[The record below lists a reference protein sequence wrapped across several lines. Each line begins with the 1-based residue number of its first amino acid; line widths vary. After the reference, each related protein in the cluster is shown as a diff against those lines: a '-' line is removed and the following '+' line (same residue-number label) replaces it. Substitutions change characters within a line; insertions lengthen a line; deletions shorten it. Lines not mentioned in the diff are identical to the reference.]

1 MLGKLIKHE
10 WRSTYKV
17 GLLMVVLTLAVTFL
31 GWLSFQSPMWQ
42 SLSDESNMHYSF
54 NPLDLLSIVVLL
66 MYVFMLVGITYGMLI
81 YLGVHFYK
89 TMYSAQGYLTHTL
102 PAGKH
107 QLLISKLLV
116 SSLWLLIVYLLVFL
130 SAMAVMGSLIGAIIP
145 DGVDWGEIW
154 SEIYSGM
161 DMFSSIFD
169 LDLGGY
175 LLTMLVSA
183 ILGPF
188 ITITTLFG
196 SITVGQLFTK
206 VRVLM
211 AIVCYVGVLMVS
223 GIVSSLVQSMI
234 SAGVGEL
241 GIYMNIST
249 VATMLTELTIA
260 VLLYI
265 ASYQIITRRLNME

>member
-17 GLLMVVLTLAVTFL
+17 GLLMVVLTLVVTFL

-42 SLSDESNMHYSF
+42 SLSDDSDMYYSF

-66 MYVFMLVGITYGMLI
+66 MYVFMLVGISYGMLI
-81 YLGVHFYK
+81 YLAVHFYK

-116 SSLWLLIVYLLVFL
+116 SSLWVLIVYLLVLL
-130 SAMAVMGSLIGAIIP
+130 SAMAVLGSLIGAVIP
-145 DGVDWGEIW
+145 DGVAWGEIW
-154 SEIYSGM
+154 SEIYSGI
-161 DMFSSIFD
+161 DIFASIFD

-175 LLTMLVSA
+175 LLTMLVSM
-183 ILGPF
+183 ILSPF

-196 SITVGQLFTK
+196 AITVGQLFTK

-211 AIVCYVGVLMVS
+211 AIVCYVGVRMIS

-234 SAGVGEL
+234 SVGAGEL
-241 GIYMNIST
+241 GNYMNIST
-249 VATMLTELTIA
+249 VATMLTELIIA

>member
-17 GLLMVVLTLAVTFL
+17 GLLMVVLTFAVTFL
-31 GWLSFQSPMWQ
+31 GWLSFRSPMWQ
-42 SLSDESNMHYSF
+42 SLSDESDMYYSF
-54 NPLDLLSIVVLL
+54 NPLDILSVVVLL
-66 MYVFMLVGITYGMLI
+66 MYVFMLVGITYGMMI
-81 YLGVHFYK
+81 YLAVHFYK

-116 SSLWLLIVYLLVFL
+116 SSLWVLIVCLLVLL
-130 SAMAVMGSLIGAIIP
+130 SAIAVICSLVGAVAPADIA
-145 DGVDWGEIW
+145 WSELW
-154 SEIYSGM
+154 SEISSGLQVL
-161 DMFSSIFD
+161 SSQFD
-169 LDLGGY
+169 LNIGGY
-175 LLTMLVSA
+175 FLTVLVSV
-183 ILGPF
+183 ILDPF

-196 SITVGQLFTK
+196 AITVGQLFTK

-211 AIVCYVGVLMVS
+211 AIVCYVGVLMIS
-223 GIVSSLVQSMI
+223 GIVSSLTQSMI
-234 SAGVGEL
+234 SVGAGEIGK
-241 GIYMNIST
+241 YMNIST
-249 VATMLTELTIA
+249 GASMLTELLIA